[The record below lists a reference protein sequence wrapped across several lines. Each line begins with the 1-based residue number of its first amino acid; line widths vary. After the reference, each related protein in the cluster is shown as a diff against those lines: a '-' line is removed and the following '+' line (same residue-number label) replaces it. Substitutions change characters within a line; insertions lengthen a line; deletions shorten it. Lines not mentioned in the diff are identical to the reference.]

1 MCKVEGSSPLNHS
14 ILILLL
20 HLSNFPI
27 SHVMQLLE
35 DILATHLEGVKTTW
49 DTDDIHKN
57 MAILTT
63 AA

>member
-49 DTDDIHKN
+49 DADDIHKN